1 MILYA
6 IGYEGRS
13 LQHFLADLGAHGVRL
28 LADVREAPISRKP
41 GFSKS
46 ALQQALAS
54 AGIAYVH
61 LRALGCPKAI
71 RDAYK
76 ESGNW
81 ERYTERFMQHL
92 RDQTEA
98 IEQLRALSQA
108 RPTALLC
115 YEADFNRC
123 HRTYVAQAVAA
134 PLGARVCHIAPNR
147 QQELTLNI
155 FPES

>member
-1 MILYA
+1 MTLYT

-13 LQHFLADLGAHGVRL
+13 LPQFLGALGTHAVRL

-46 ALQQALAS
+46 ALQRVLAG
-54 AGIAYVH
+54 ADIAYVH

-71 RDAYK
+71 RDAYR
-76 ESGNW
+76 ESGDW
-81 ERYTERFMQHL
+81 QRYTAQFMQHL
-92 RDQTEA
+92 RGQTEA

-108 RPTALLC
+108 RATALLC

-123 HRTYVAQAVAA
+123 HRSYVARAVAG
-134 PLGARVCHIAPNR
+134 PLGARVCHITPNGQR
-147 QQELTLNI
+147 GSDTEHI
-155 FPES
+155 